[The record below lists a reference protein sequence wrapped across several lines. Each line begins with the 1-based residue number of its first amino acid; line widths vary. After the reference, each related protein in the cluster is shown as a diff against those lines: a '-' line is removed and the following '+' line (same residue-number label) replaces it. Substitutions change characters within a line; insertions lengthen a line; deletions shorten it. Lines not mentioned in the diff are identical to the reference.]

1 MSKFT
6 PVDTGKIFP
15 REEIDEAFQHY
26 WRLGGAGERWSE
38 FADLYTED
46 AILIDRVIEGVKNG
60 RQEIREYLDLVMNR
74 EMPALY
80 TVYDWHTIQGN
91 CVSNGMVNRFDN
103 PDPNGEPLDFF
114 GVTIQVYAG
123 NGLWSFQGTT
133 TPGKGCS
140 ECVRTTRGYAP
151 NMIRITRV
159 GVRDPTGRPIPTGR
173 LGCLSIRTGSRPSPK
188 DNHQTLSRDEC
199 SQLNF
204 ETKKWF

>member
-1 MSKFT
+1 MSTFT
-6 PVDTGKIFP
+6 PVDTQKVFP

-46 AILIDRVIEGVKNG
+46 AVLIDRVIEGVKNG
-60 RQEIREYLDLVMNR
+60 RQEIREYLDLVMNN

-103 PDPNGEPLDFF
+103 PKPGGPPLDFF

-123 NGLWSFQGTT
+123 DGLWSFQEDYYSWEGMQRVR
-133 TPGKGCS
+133 S
-140 ECVRTTRGYAP
+140 EYARLCEEHDPDHPRRRTRSQWPTDPEWA
-151 NMIRITRV
+151 V
-159 GVRDPTGRPIPTGR
+159 GLPQHPDGI
-173 LGCLSIRTGSRPSPK
+173 
-188 DNHQTLSRDEC
+188 
-199 SQLNF
+199 
-204 ETKKWF
+204 